1 MNTDIKSIS
10 IQDSF
15 CNNSIAGG
23 VFLESF
29 ITVAAALPSNI
40 LAVIGMDKLGR
51 KFFLGSNMLHLFV
64 FEFIMMK
71 IRCVS
76 NGITLLFIY
85 FSVFSTISSGTCAIV
100 MSFIVN
106 KTQNLIVSATFSSV
120 ISCGN
125 AALDCLITE
134 IFPTNLRLVF
144 FHLTTALR

>member
-1 MNTDIKSIS
+1 MTEYVTSRKDADLLSIEK
-10 IQDSF
+10 SF

-40 LAVIGMDKLGR
+40 LAVLGMDKLGR
-51 KFFLGSNMLHLFV
+51 KFFLGWQ
-64 FEFIMMK
+64 MK
-71 IRCVS
+71 NFFRIDS
-76 NGITLLFIY
+76 KIYETLIFFLI
-85 FSVFSTISSGTCAIV
+85 FSVFSTISSGACAII

-106 KTQNLIVSATFSSV
+106 KTQNLIISATFSSV

-134 IFPTNLRLVF
+134 IFPTNLRLVK
-144 FHLTTALR
+144 